1 MATAKAVRPTD
12 TIQVS
17 PNGITGYEMV
27 KKKWQGPYSAE
38 MLLLQELSDGQPRS
52 VGYLQ
57 QKIPAVPA
65 PTIKQVVT
73 RFLKTKHLTRLA

>member
-1 MATAKAVRPTD
+1 MATAKAVKQTD
-12 TIQVS
+12 KVQVS
-17 PNGITGYEMV
+17 TYGITGYEMV

-52 VGYLQ
+52 VSDLQ
-57 QKIPAVPA
+57 EKITAVPA